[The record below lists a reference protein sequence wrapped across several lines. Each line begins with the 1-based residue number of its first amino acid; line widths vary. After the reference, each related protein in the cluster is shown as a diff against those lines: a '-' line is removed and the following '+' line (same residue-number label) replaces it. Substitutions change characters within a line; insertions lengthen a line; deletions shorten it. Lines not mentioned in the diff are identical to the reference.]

1 MTTTVKLPD
10 PIPMVTSLTQAL
22 GKRRSHREF
31 SAKPLSPDLLSTLL
45 WSVAGISS
53 ETGLRT
59 VPSAMDCREIVVF
72 VFDQQGV
79 WFYDAPNTSLIQTAE
94 GDKRSETTLGQFFVA
109 KAPVTLL
116 FAADT
121 TRCEKI
127 NKTRLERCLCVD
139 TGCMTMAGQLAATAL
154 GLASV
159 PRASFDPARLTP
171 LLGSNGRFTPIMALT
186 VGYPA

>member
-79 WFYDAPNTSLIQTAE
+79 WFYDAPNTSMIQTAE

-121 TRCEKI
+121 TPQPWDLQVSRARVS
-127 NKTRLERCLCVD
+127 TRHASHRSWVR
-139 TGCMTMAGQLAATAL
+139 TAAL
-154 GLASV
+154 
-159 PRASFDPARLTP
+159 RRLWP
-171 LLGSNGRFTPIMALT
+171 
-186 VGYPA
+186 

>member
-1 MTTTVKLPD
+1 MTATVKLPD

-22 GKRRSHREF
+22 GKRRSRREF
-31 SAKPLSPDLLSTLL
+31 SAKPLSPALLSTLL
-45 WSVAGISS
+45 WSAAGISS

-59 VPSAMDCREIVVF
+59 VPSAMDSREIVVF
-72 VFDQQGV
+72 VFD
-79 WFYDAPNTSLIQTAE
+79 DAENATLTQTTE
-94 GDKRSETTLGQFFVA
+94 GDKRPETTLGQIFVA

-127 NKTRLERCLCVD
+127 NGTRLERCLCVD

-159 PRASFDPARLTP
+159 PRASFDPARITP
-171 LLGSNGRFTPIMALT
+171 LLGSDGRFTPIMALT

>member
-1 MTTTVKLPD
+1 MTDTVKLPD

-22 GKRRSHREF
+22 GKRRSRREF
-31 SAKPLSPDLLSTLL
+31 SAKPLSPALLSTLL
-45 WSVAGISS
+45 WSAAGISS

-59 VPSAMDCREIVVF
+59 VPSAMDSCEIVVF
-72 VFDQQGV
+72 VFDEQGI
-79 WFYDAPNTSLIQTAE
+79 WFYDAENATLTQTTE
-94 GDKRSETTLGQFFVA
+94 GDKRPETTLGQIFVT

-127 NKTRLERCLCVD
+127 NGTRLERCLCVD

-159 PRASFDPARLTP
+159 PRASFNPARITP
-171 LLGSNGRFTPIMALT
+171 LLGSDGRFTPIMALT

>member
-1 MTTTVKLPD
+1 MTATVKLPD

-22 GKRRSHREF
+22 GKRRSRREI
-31 SAKPLSPDLLSTLL
+31 SAKPLSPALLSTLL
-45 WSVAGISS
+45 WSAAGISS

-59 VPSAMDCREIVVF
+59 VPSAMDSREIVVF
-72 VFDQQGV
+72 VFDEQGV
-79 WFYDAPNTSLIQTAE
+79 WFYDAENATLTQTTE
-94 GDKRSETTLGQFFVA
+94 GDKRPETTLGQFFVA

-127 NKTRLERCLCVD
+127 N
-139 TGCMTMAGQLAATAL
+139 GCMTMAGQLAATAL

-159 PRASFDPARLTP
+159 PRASFDPARITP
-171 LLGSNGRFTPIMALT
+171 LLGSDGRFTPIMALT